1 MSKVNL
7 KTISY
12 NLARQN
18 YSHNND
24 KRTAGCT
31 KWNSQSGERLLQS
44 FSLAAK
50 GGFMKEFLDDLL
62 SDTEFKRLASKLFV
76 LEMLFMGTPYS
87 YMIETYGLSPKTI
100 SAISK
105 KTANKKG
112 GYYRVMMELYPRGF
126 RYFE

>member
-1 MSKVNL
+1 MPNLNL

-18 YSHNND
+18 Y
-24 KRTAGCT
+24 KYKGPAGRT
-31 KWNSQSGERLLQS
+31 KWNSQSGERLLEV

-62 SDTEFKRLASKLFV
+62 SDTEFKKLAAKLYV
-76 LEMLFMGTPYS
+76 LEQLFMGTPYS
-87 YMIETYGLSPKTI
+87 YMVETYSLSPKTI

-105 KTANKKG
+105 KTANKKS
-112 GYYRVMMELYPRGF
+112 GYYRVMRARYPRGF

>member
-1 MSKVNL
+1 MPRLNL
-7 KTISY
+7 KTVSY

-18 YSHNND
+18 Y
-24 KRTAGCT
+24 KCGRTIVRT
-31 KWNSQSGERLLQS
+31 KWNSQSGERLLEAFS
-44 FSLAAK
+44 FAAK

-62 SDTEFKRLASKLFV
+62 SDTEFKKLAGKICV

-87 YMIETYGLSPKTI
+87 YMSETYGLSTKTI

-112 GYYRVMMELYPRGF
+112 GYYRVMREKYPRGF
-126 RYFE
+126 KYFD